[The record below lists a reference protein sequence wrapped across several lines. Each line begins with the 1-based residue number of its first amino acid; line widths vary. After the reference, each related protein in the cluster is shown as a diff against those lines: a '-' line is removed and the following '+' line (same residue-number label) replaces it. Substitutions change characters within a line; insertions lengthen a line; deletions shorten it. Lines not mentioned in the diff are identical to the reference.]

1 MDNLIEFLITIA
13 LVALFTI
20 PSWLKKKD
28 GTLATSPLPE
38 PEYEEEMD
46 DETSPF
52 LQNST
57 EEVPK
62 QQEYFTY
69 ETLTD
74 DEETMWNSEM
84 EQPETQVQQLENKE
98 KGEGLLTFEENEVL
112 KGVIYSEI
120 IKKISKYLI

>member
-98 KGEGLLTFEENEVL
+98 KGEELLTFEENEVL

-120 IKKISKYLI
+120 IKKNF

>member
-120 IKKISKYLI
+120 IKKNF

>member
-38 PEYEEEMD
+38 PEYEEKMD

-74 DEETMWNSEM
+74 DEDTMWNSEM

-120 IKKISKYLI
+120 IKKNF